1 MFKHILVL
9 FSAAL
14 LISIN
19 TTNAQ
24 NYNDALRLGFP
35 GLGSN
40 ARALGMGNAFNA
52 LSDDASASYF
62 NPAGFGLL
70 KKLELSGGLSF
81 TNFDNNTTFFGNQSQ
96 DNTTNT
102 SLNRISF
109 ALPMPTYQGSLV
121 FGLSYHN
128 SKDLS
133 SILKFDGFNNG
144 STSWINHFSNLNSNV
159 PYDLWLSYPLY
170 DSLDNYIKDT
180 TLIGGLLNQSGN
192 TLTSGSVDNWTL
204 SGAIEVQ
211 KNFFV
216 GGNLTII
223 NGSFES
229 NRDYYEDD
237 TRNTY
242 QGVTTPGETKTTD
255 FKTFFLNN
263 TLKWNIGGWDAKL
276 GFLYQFEDIARFGA
290 TVQFPKT
297 FSVDEE
303 FIVGG
308 SSEFGTGQVYTLD
321 TDFYS
326 DKVSYDIKTPFEL
339 TGAFAVNYKGMILSA
354 EATYIDYSQL
364 KFDNPDGLT
373 STYVAETNKDIKSL
387 LTSAINYNVGLEY
400 TVPTIGLRI
409 RGGFIY
415 QPSAFKGDDSEF
427 AHKYLTG
434 GLGYLA
440 NGRIGI
446 DVAYAY
452 GSWKDIGDNYDSNV
466 SRTFQDVK
474 FHTVMLTTT
483 YRF

>member
-9 FSAAL
+9 FSAFI
-14 LISIN
+14 LISV
-19 TTNAQ
+19 TTTHAQ

-62 NPAGFGLL
+62 NPAGFGLI

-109 ALPMPTYQGSLV
+109 ALPLPTYQGSLV

-133 SILKFDGFNNG
+133 SILKFDGFNSG
-144 STSWINHFSNLNSNV
+144 SNSKIQSLLGTDI
-159 PYDLWLSYPLY
+159 PYDLFLT
-170 DSLDNYIKDT
+170 DENYNTI
-180 TLIGGLLNQSGN
+180 INGNLNQSGN
-192 TLTSGSVDNWTL
+192 ILNTGGIDNWTL
-204 SGAIEVQ
+204 SGAVEVQ

-229 NRDYYEDD
+229 NSDYYEDD
-237 TRNTY
+237 TKNIY
-242 QGVTTPGETKTTD
+242 QGVTATGETQTTD

-263 TLKWNIGGWDAKL
+263 TLKWNLGGWNAKL

-308 SSEFGTGQVYTLD
+308 SSEFGTGQVYNLD
-321 TDFYS
+321 TDYYS
-326 DKVSYDIKTPFEL
+326 DKVSYDIRTPFEL
-339 TGAFAVNYKGMILSA
+339 NGAFAVNFKGIILSA
-354 EATYIDYSQL
+354 EATYLDYSQL

-373 STYVAETNKDIKSL
+373 STYIADVNKEIKDI
-387 LTSAINYNVGLEY
+387 LTTAINYNVGLEY

-409 RGGFIY
+409 RGGFIN
-415 QPSAFKGDDSEF
+415 QPSAFKEDASDF
-427 AHKYLTG
+427 NHKYLTG

-440 NGRIGI
+440 NGTIGI

-452 GSWKDIGDNYDSNV
+452 GWWKDIGDNYGSNV

-474 FHTVMLTTT
+474 HHTVMLTTT

>member
-1 MFKHILVL
+1 MFKHILIL
-9 FSAAL
+9 FSAVI

-121 FGLSYHN
+121 FGLSYYN

-276 GFLYQFEDIARFGA
+276 GFLYQFEDIARFGV

-452 GSWKDIGDNYDSNV
+452 GSWKDIGDNYGSNV

-474 FHTVMLTTT
+474 HHTVMLTAT